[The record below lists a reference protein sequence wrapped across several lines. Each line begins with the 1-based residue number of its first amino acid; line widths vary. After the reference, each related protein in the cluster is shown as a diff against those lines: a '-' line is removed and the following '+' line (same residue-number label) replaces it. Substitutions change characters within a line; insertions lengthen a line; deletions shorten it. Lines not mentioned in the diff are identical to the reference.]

1 MLSATGVQVLLGGKL
16 MLAFLKR
23 IFTRKKIYQP
33 FSGLIQAMAEK
44 DPELY
49 ESIRKMSI
57 PDGIRE
63 WRKVHP
69 EDFTDCK

>member
-1 MLSATGVQVLLGGKL
+1 MWAL
-16 MLAFLKR
+16 LKR
-23 IFTRKKIYQP
+23 IFTRKKVYQP

-49 ESIRKMSI
+49 ERIRKMSL
-57 PDGIRE
+57 PSAIRE

-69 EDFTDCK
+69 EDFTDCQD